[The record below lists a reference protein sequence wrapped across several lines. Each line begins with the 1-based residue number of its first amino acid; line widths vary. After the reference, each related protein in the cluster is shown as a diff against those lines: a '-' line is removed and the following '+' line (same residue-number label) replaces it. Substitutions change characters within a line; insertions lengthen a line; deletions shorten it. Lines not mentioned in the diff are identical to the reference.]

1 MDDGWSSTYG
11 SDVEFDAEAE
21 LDAMLRAAPAPL
33 EAAATRPVSPA
44 PAAAASLAPKP
55 QQPEP
60 PQPEPPQQPAVS
72 SARGDEA
79 DFWFDTVMAL
89 SESEAIIA
97 LVRELALQSELVART
112 SDEWLLRSA
121 NASLVQSAARDRLQA
136 ALTQAGHAVR
146 LRIEVGQTADTPA
159 GRLAVAAAARQRLA
173 DATMMQD
180 PFVQAMLHDFG
191 GKIVAG
197 SIKPI

>member
-1 MDDGWSSTYG
+1 MDDGWSSSYG

-21 LDAMLRAAPAPL
+21 LDAMLRAAPASL

-44 PAAAASLAPKP
+44 PAAVASLAPEP
-55 QQPEP
+55 QR
-60 PQPEPPQQPAVS
+60 PEPPQQPAVS

-89 SESEAIIA
+89 SDSEAIIA

-146 LRIEVGQTADTPA
+146 LRVEVGQTGDTPA
-159 GRLAVAAAARQRLA
+159 SRLAAAATERQRLA

-180 PFVQAMLHDFG
+180 PFVQAMLRDFG
-191 GKIVAG
+191 GKIVTG

>member
-1 MDDGWSSTYG
+1 M
-11 SDVEFDAEAE
+11 
-21 LDAMLRAAPAPL
+21 
-33 EAAATRPVSPA
+33 
-44 PAAAASLAPKP
+44 P
-55 QQPEP
+55 QP
-60 PQPEPPQQPAVS
+60 PQLVSAVPA
-72 SARGDEA
+72 GQNLEA
-79 DFWFDTVMAL
+79 DFWFDTVMAM
-89 SESEAIIA
+89 SEAETLVA

-159 GRLAVAAAARQRLA
+159 SRLAVAAAARQRLA

-180 PFVQAMLHDFG
+180 PFVQAMLRDFG